1 MEVPFTPAQEA
12 KLAQLANSA
21 GTRTERLVKD
31 AALRLLPR
39 NGHGDTPK
47 APQSTRTNP
56 RQKRS
61 EGIISPEREFSK

>member
-12 KLAQLANSA
+12 KLAQLANRA

-31 AALRLLPR
+31 AALRLLPG

-47 APQSTRTNP
+47 APQSTP
-56 RQKRS
+56 HQS
-61 EGIISPEREFSK
+61 ASKKK